1 MDRVKYRIL
10 WILKDEVNFVDLFSV
25 GRELVVLV
33 G

>member
-10 WILKDEVNFVDLFSV
+10 WILKEEVILVDLFSV